1 MQVDAAGR
9 FLVRCVIALL
19 FILAPGFAA
28 AQQGTSNSQQQGPGV
43 QEPDAARIQEKGQPA
58 EAQRQVAQPLNNAPL
73 WRDIRSGDINAYQ
86 TTQVRGIETN
96 VLIQSEGEIW
106 RRIRNGPITVFG
118 GWLIVAVF
126 LLIGLFYWWRGEIML
141 HAPRTGREILRF
153 TPWER
158 FVHWTTA
165 IAFLILAVSGIFMLF
180 GRYVILPVFGYTI
193 FSTLTILGKN
203 LHNFVGP
210 LFVVCTLLMVVT
222 FLRRN
227 LWRAYDWTW
236 MRRFGDFIRGEH
248 VPSGKF
254 NAGEKVWFWFGVLA
268 LGTVV
273 SVTGLVLDF
282 PNFDQGRQ
290 TMQTAN
296 VIHAIAA
303 VTFMAMSLGHI
314 YLGTI
319 GLEGSYDAMRH
330 GTVDETWAKEH
341 HEYWYNEVVGERE
354 LRASGVSPKTAP
366 ASSMKEGWVK

>member
-1 MQVDAAGR
+1 MHGHSVRRSAAR
-9 FLVRCVIALL
+9 FVIAL
-19 FILAPGFAA
+19 GFALLPYGYAA
-28 AQQGTSNSQQQGPGV
+28 AQQQATADKQAPASTQP
-43 QEPDAARIQEKGQPA
+43 EAAKAQEKGQPA
-58 EAQRQVAQPLNNAPL
+58 EAQRQATQPLNNAPL
-73 WRDIRSGDINAYQ
+73 WRDIRSGDVNAYQ
-86 TTQVRGIETN
+86 TTQVRGVETN
-96 VLIQSEGEIW
+96 VLIQSEGEVW

-118 GWLIVAVF
+118 GWLMVAGF
-126 LLIGLFYWWRGEIML
+126 LLIGLFYWWRGELML
-141 HAPRTGREILRF
+141 HEPRTGREIVRF
-153 TPWER
+153 TGWQR

-180 GRYVILPVFGYTI
+180 GRYVILPLFGYTI

-210 LFVVCTLLMVVT
+210 LFVVCTILMVVT

-236 MRRFGDFIRGEH
+236 LRRFGDFIRGEH

-254 NAGEKVWFWFGVLA
+254 NAAEKVWFWLGVLM
-268 LGTVV
+268 LGTFV
-273 SVTGLVLDF
+273 SVTGLILDF
-282 PNFDQGRQ
+282 PNFEQGRQ

-296 VIHAIAA
+296 MIHAIAA
-303 VTFMAMSLGHI
+303 VLFMALSLTHI
-314 YLGTI
+314 YIGTI
-319 GLEGSYDAMRH
+319 GMEGAYDAMRH

-366 ASSMKEGWVK
+366 ASSMKEGWAK

>member
-1 MQVDAAGR
+1 MYGHSASRWAAR
-9 FLVRCVIALL
+9 FVIAL
-19 FILAPGFAA
+19 GFALLPYGHAA
-28 AQQGTSNSQQQGPGV
+28 AQQPATADKQAPASTQP
-43 QEPDAARIQEKGQPA
+43 EAARAQEKGQPA
-58 EAQRQVAQPLNNAPL
+58 EAQRQVTQPLNNAPL

-96 VLIQSEGEIW
+96 VLIQTEGEVW
-106 RRIRNGPITVFG
+106 RQIRNGPITVYG
-118 GWLIVAVF
+118 GWLMVVVF
-126 LLIGLFYWWRGEIML
+126 LLIGVFYWWRGKIML
-141 HAPRTGREILRF
+141 HAPRTGREIVRF
-153 TPWER
+153 TAWER

-180 GRYVILPVFGYTI
+180 GRYVILPLFGYTI
-193 FSTLTILGKN
+193 FSALTILGKN

-210 LFVVCTLLMVVT
+210 LFVVCTILMVVG

-236 MRRFGDFIRGEH
+236 LRRFGDFIRGNH

-254 NAGEKVWFWFGVLA
+254 NAGEKIWFWVGVLI

-273 SVTGLVLDF
+273 SVTGLILDF
-282 PNFDQGRQ
+282 PNFEQGRQ

-296 VIHAIAA
+296 VIHAIAS
-303 VTFMAMSLGHI
+303 VIFMAMSLGHI

-366 ASSMKEGWVK
+366 GSSMKEEWAK